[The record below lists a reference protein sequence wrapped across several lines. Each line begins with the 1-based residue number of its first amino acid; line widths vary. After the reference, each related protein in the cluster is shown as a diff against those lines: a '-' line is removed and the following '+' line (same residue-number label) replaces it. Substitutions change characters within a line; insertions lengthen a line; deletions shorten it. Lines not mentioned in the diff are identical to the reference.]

1 MIKNFLIK
9 YFQNISDLI
18 NYLFSDTINEKKLL
32 REFMNSQ
39 DKVVVFDLGTNLG
52 TFVDKIVKI
61 FGKNNLQLH
70 LFEPQ
75 DQLHEILLKKF
86 SNVGI
91 INKFGIG
98 KENGLYKFYINS
110 INSQSSF
117 LNNHNIGEIVSEEMV
132 EVKRLDNYIEE
143 NEIAKID
150 VLKIDIEGKEH
161 DALISMGK
169 YLEEKIAKYI
179 KIEMNFNDKQNF
191 TSVNQLLNNAGYY
204 LIGFSNMKYYEN
216 KLLFVDAYYTC

>member
-9 YFQNISDLI
+9 YFQNVSDLI

-52 TFVDKIVKI
+52 SFVDKIVKT

-86 SNVGI
+86 SNIGI

-150 VLKIDIEGKEH
+150 ILKIDIEGKEH

-191 TSVNQLLNNAGYY
+191 TSVNQLLNDAGYY

>member
-52 TFVDKIVKI
+52 TFVDKVVKT

-86 SNVGI
+86 SNIGI

-191 TSVNQLLNNAGYY
+191 TSVNQLLNDAGYY

>member
-52 TFVDKIVKI
+52 TFVDKVVKT

-75 DQLHEILLKKF
+75 DQLHKILLKKF
-86 SNVGI
+86 SNIGI

-191 TSVNQLLNNAGYY
+191 TSVNQLLNDAGYY

>member
-52 TFVDKIVKI
+52 TFVDKVVKT

-86 SNVGI
+86 SNIGI

-150 VLKIDIEGKEH
+150 ILKIDIEGKEH

-191 TSVNQLLNNAGYY
+191 TSVNQLLNDAGYY

>member
-52 TFVDKIVKI
+52 TFVDKVVKT

-75 DQLHEILLKKF
+75 DQLHKILVKKF
-86 SNVGI
+86 SNIGI

-150 VLKIDIEGKEH
+150 ILKIDIEGKEH

-191 TSVNQLLNNAGYY
+191 TSVNQLLNDAGYY

>member
-52 TFVDKIVKI
+52 TFVDKVVKT

-86 SNVGI
+86 SNIGI

-150 VLKIDIEGKEH
+150 ILKIDIEGKEH

-191 TSVNQLLNNAGYY
+191 TSVNQLLNDADYY

>member
-52 TFVDKIVKI
+52 TFVDKVVKT

-86 SNVGI
+86 SNIGI

-150 VLKIDIEGKEH
+150 VLKIDIEGKEY

-169 YLEEKIAKYI
+169 YLEEKIAKCI

-191 TSVNQLLNNAGYY
+191 TNVNKLLNDASYY
-204 LIGFSNMKYYEN
+204 LIGFSNMKYYKN

>member
-52 TFVDKIVKI
+52 TFVDKVVKT

-75 DQLHEILLKKF
+75 DQLHEILQKKF
-86 SNVGI
+86 SNIGI

-150 VLKIDIEGKEH
+150 LLKIDIEGKEH

-191 TSVNQLLNNAGYY
+191 TSVNKFLNDAGYY

>member
-52 TFVDKIVKI
+52 TFVDKVVKT

-86 SNVGI
+86 SNIGI

-150 VLKIDIEGKEH
+150 ILKIDIEGKED

-191 TSVNQLLNNAGYY
+191 TSVNQLLNDAGYY
-204 LIGFSNMKYYEN
+204 LLGFSTFIPLGIK
-216 KLLFVDAYYTC
+216 KDSTTT

>member
-52 TFVDKIVKI
+52 TFVDKVVKT

-75 DQLHEILLKKF
+75 DQLHKILLKKF
-86 SNVGI
+86 SNIGI

-150 VLKIDIEGKEH
+150 ILKIDIEGKEH

-191 TSVNQLLNNAGYY
+191 TSVNQLLNDAGYY

>member
-52 TFVDKIVKI
+52 TFVDKVVKT

-86 SNVGI
+86 SNIGI
-91 INKFGIG
+91 INKFGVG

-150 VLKIDIEGKEH
+150 ILKIDIEGKEH

-191 TSVNQLLNNAGYY
+191 TSVNQLLNDAGYY

>member
-9 YFQNISDLI
+9 YFQIVSDLI

-52 TFVDKIVKI
+52 SFVDKIVKT

-86 SNVGI
+86 SNIGI

-191 TSVNQLLNNAGYY
+191 TSVNQLLNDAGYY

>member
-1 MIKNFLIK
+1 
-9 YFQNISDLI
+9 
-18 NYLFSDTINEKKLL
+18 
-32 REFMNSQ
+32 MNSQ

-52 TFVDKIVKI
+52 SFVDKIVKT

-86 SNVGI
+86 SNIGI

-150 VLKIDIEGKEH
+150 ILKIDIEGKEH

-191 TSVNQLLNNAGYY
+191 TSVNKLLNDAGYY
-204 LIGFSNMKYYEN
+204 LIGFQI
-216 KLLFVDAYYTC
+216 

>member
-52 TFVDKIVKI
+52 TFVDKVVKT

-86 SNVGI
+86 SNIGI

-150 VLKIDIEGKEH
+150 LLKIDIEGKEH

-191 TSVNQLLNNAGYY
+191 TSVNKFLNDAGYY

>member
-52 TFVDKIVKI
+52 TFVDKVVKT

-75 DQLHEILLKKF
+75 DQLHKILLKKY
-86 SNVGI
+86 SNIGI

-150 VLKIDIEGKEH
+150 ILKIDIEGKEH

-191 TSVNQLLNNAGYY
+191 TSVNQLLNDAGYY

>member
-1 MIKNFLIK
+1 MIKNFLLK

-52 TFVDKIVKI
+52 TFVDKVVKTC
-61 FGKNNLQLH
+61 GKNNLQLH

-86 SNVGI
+86 SNIGI

-150 VLKIDIEGKEH
+150 ILKIDIEGKEH

-191 TSVNQLLNNAGYY
+191 TSVNQLLNDAGYY

>member
-18 NYLFSDTINEKKLL
+18 NYLFSDTINEKKLF
-32 REFMNSQ
+32 REIMNSQ

-52 TFVDKIVKI
+52 TFVDKIVKT

-75 DQLHEILLKKF
+75 DQLHEILQKKF
-86 SNVGI
+86 SNIGI

-150 VLKIDIEGKEH
+150 LLKIDIEGKEH

-191 TSVNQLLNNAGYY
+191 TSVNKLLNKAGWR
-204 LIGFSNMKYYEN
+204 
-216 KLLFVDAYYTC
+216 

>member
-9 YFQNISDLI
+9 YFQNVSDLI

-52 TFVDKIVKI
+52 SFVDKIVKT

-86 SNVGI
+86 SNIGI

-191 TSVNQLLNNAGYY
+191 TSVNQLLNDAGYY